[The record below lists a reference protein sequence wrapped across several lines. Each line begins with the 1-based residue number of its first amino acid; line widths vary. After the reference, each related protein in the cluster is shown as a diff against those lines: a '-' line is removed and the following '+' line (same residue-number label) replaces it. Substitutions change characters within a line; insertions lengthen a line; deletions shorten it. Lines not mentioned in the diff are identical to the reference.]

1 VGECFFLYQAT
12 RVVPDKRPLNGVC
25 ACERVRVC
33 VCVCVGCT
41 DVVAQMIV
49 YTLVHPPF
57 SLLLFSLSIFYSIPA
72 MALLKFVYCL
82 GDIVALLQATVGF
95 PSSLW

>member
-1 VGECFFLYQAT
+1 MQSVC
-12 RVVPDKRPLNGVC
+12 VC
-25 ACERVRVC
+25 ACACVGVC
-33 VCVCVGCT
+33 VCVCGCT